1 MAAEAEDYQVYSDY
15 VRVSRMAWLWVSFL
29 ILIYTDILEAIF
41 IYLRFYFFNSVQLS
55 GTEFC
60 N

>member
-29 ILIYTDILEAIF
+29 ILIYTEAIF
-41 IYLRFYFFNSVQLS
+41 IYLRFYFFNLVQLS